1 MREVPSLG
9 ARGGGWVALQSAL
22 IVLMPVAAVVGP
34 HWPASID
41 HVLGIVGVAL
51 VIAGLTLV
59 VLAFR
64 RLGRSLTPFPR
75 PLARGRLVE
84 DGPYRYV
91 RHPVYSGG
99 LLFLT
104 GIALVYSPLVL
115 VPTAA
120 IAVTWGLK
128 VRVEERFLRA
138 AYPEYDAYA
147 ASTRYRLVPFV
158 Y

>member
-1 MREVPSLG
+1 V
-9 ARGGGWVALQSAL
+9 LQSAL
-22 IVLMPVAAVVGP
+22 FVLMPIAAVVGP
-34 HWPASID
+34 SWPASAETTLRVAGV
-41 HVLGIVGVAL
+41 VLVVS
-51 VIAGLTLV
+51 GLTLV

-99 LLFLT
+99 LLFFT
-104 GIALVYSPLVL
+104 GIALAYSPLVF

-128 VRVEERFLRA
+128 VQVEERFLRA
-138 AYPEYDAYA
+138 SYPGYATYA
-147 ASTRYRLVPFV
+147 ARTRYRLLPFI

>member
-1 MREVPSLG
+1 M
-9 ARGGGWVALQSAL
+9 LQS
-22 IVLMPVAAVVGP
+22 VLLVLVPVA
-34 HWPASID
+34 
-41 HVLGIVGVAL
+41 GIVGPGWPSSGQHALRVVGTAL
-51 VIAGLTLV
+51 VVVGLTLV

-75 PLARGRLVE
+75 PLTRGRLVE

-99 LLFLT
+99 LVFLT
-104 GIALVYSPLVL
+104 GIALAYSPLVL

-120 IAVTWGLK
+120 LAVTWGLK
-128 VRVEERFLRA
+128 ARVEERFLRA

-147 ASTRYRLVPFV
+147 ARTRSRLVPFV